1 MKIKELPYPLDVSL
15 GQYNVWTI
23 VTDLESKTG
32 VNLNDSQI
40 KRCKTV
46 GNLIDVFS
54 SVTILSSKANMDKL
68 GVNISSIQKSH
79 STNNSYSSNKG
90 TSFDNNN
97 TASYN
102 RNAFEDSFD
111 ASNMSIE
118 ELFRLVKEPLNSTRL
133 KIKKLKTGES
143 KFDTVRMSFLDSLT
157 SAINEADEQEDY
169 LKQNLVLDHL
179 VIAFLEKQMQAKVL
193 SLIHSE
199 LFLTKKRDKKL
210 LKKQIRSLYF
220 LNRSF

>member
-1 MKIKELPYPLDVSL
+1 M
-15 GQYNVWTI
+15 
-23 VTDLESKTG
+23 
-32 VNLNDSQI
+32 
-40 KRCKTV
+40 
-46 GNLIDVFS
+46 
-54 SVTILSSKANMDKL
+54 
-68 GVNISSIQKSH
+68 
-79 STNNSYSSNKG
+79 NNSEK
-90 TSFDNNN
+90 TK
-97 TASYN
+97 AISYN